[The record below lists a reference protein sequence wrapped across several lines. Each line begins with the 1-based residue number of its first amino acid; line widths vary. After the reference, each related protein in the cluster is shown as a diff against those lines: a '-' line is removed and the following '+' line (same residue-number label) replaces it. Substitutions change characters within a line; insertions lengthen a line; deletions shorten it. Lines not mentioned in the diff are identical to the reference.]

1 MTLAR
6 RPGPSTRLKVTE
18 LRGDQ
23 RIRHED
29 RLATEEPLEVR
40 LASPGAPAH
49 RVGITMRTP
58 GHDFELAAGW
68 LVHEG
73 ITRPTDIES
82 VRYCTDTHLTPEQ
95 QFNVVTVDIGV
106 PPLLEPEARV
116 VTAACGVCGKD
127 TVADAVARSLR
138 PAGGAAADVRVEV
151 DTVRGLPDV
160 LRARQPGFER
170 TGGLHAAGLFDADG
184 RLVLVREDVGRH
196 NAVDK
201 VIGARY
207 LAGSPVPPVL
217 VLSGRIGYELVQKAV
232 VAGIAV
238 VVAVGAPSSL
248 AVQLAAEAGL
258 TVVGFTRV
266 DRCVV
271 YAGADRIGV

>member
-1 MTLAR
+1 MTLGR
-6 RPGPSTRLKVTE
+6 RPGPSTRVKVTE

-23 RIRHED
+23 RIQHED

-40 LASPGAPAH
+40 LASPGVPAR

-58 GHDFELAAGW
+58 AHDFELAAGW

-73 ITRPTDIES
+73 VTRPPDIES
-82 VRYCTDTHLTPEQ
+82 VRYCTDTQLTPEQ
-95 QFNVVTVDIGV
+95 QFNVVTVDLRV

-116 VTAACGVCGKD
+116 VTAACGVCGKN

-138 PAGGAAADVRVEV
+138 PQGGTGAGIRVAV
-151 DTVRGLPDV
+151 DTVRKLPDA
-160 LRARQPGFER
+160 LRAEQPGFER
-170 TGGLHAAGLFDADG
+170 TGGLHAAGVFEADG
-184 RLVLVREDVGRH
+184 SRVLVREDVGRH

-207 LAGSPVPPVL
+207 LAASPVPPVL

-248 AVQLAAEAGL
+248 AVRLAAEAGL
-258 TVVGFTRV
+258 TVVGFTRA